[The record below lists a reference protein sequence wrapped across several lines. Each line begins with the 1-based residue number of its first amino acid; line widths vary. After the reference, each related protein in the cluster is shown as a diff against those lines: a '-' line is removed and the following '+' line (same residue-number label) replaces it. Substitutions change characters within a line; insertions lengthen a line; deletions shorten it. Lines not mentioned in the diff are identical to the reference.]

1 MSTRVVVTGA
11 GLVSALGDT
20 PQALHRA
27 LLEGRSGLGP
37 IELFETGPLGP
48 LHGGEI
54 KGFAP
59 QDYLG
64 KKNFRPLNRI
74 AQITAA
80 AAQQTLKASGWS
92 VEAREQQEVGFVL
105 GTMFCSVHTITAF
118 DRHALTA
125 GPSYA
130 SPLDFANTVINAAAG
145 QTAIWHGLRGVNSTI
160 ATGPS
165 SGLQALGYAADLI
178 RTGRAKALLAGGAEE
193 LCFESAYGLQRAGL
207 LADTVGAARPF
218 DARRGGFAVAEG
230 AAFLMLEELASARQR
245 GAQILA
251 EIKGHASGYDISRGQ
266 DQTKVVEVLSRT
278 LCQALENAGIQA
290 DQVDAVS
297 ASANG
302 SQGQDRCE
310 ALALAE
316 VFEARPGIPVTAIKA
331 ALGESLGA
339 GGALQ
344 AVDLLETMED
354 GVLPGVAGF
363 ERGDADAPLK
373 GVSRENRPV
382 DLGNG
387 LLSATGFDGHCAA
400 LILGRPEGI

>member
-48 LHGGEI
+48 IHGGEI
-54 KGFAP
+54 KRFAP

-74 AQITAA
+74 AQVTAA
-80 AAQQTLKASGWS
+80 AAQQTLEASGWS
-92 VEAREQQEVGFVL
+92 VEAREEHEVGFVL

-145 QTAIWHGLRGVNSTI
+145 QTAIWHGLQGVNSTI

-178 RTGRAKALLAGGAEE
+178 RTGRSRALLAGGAEE

-207 LADTVGAARPF
+207 LANTAGGAVPF
-218 DARRGGFAVAEG
+218 DARRSGFAVAEG
-230 AAFLMLEELASARQR
+230 AAFLMLEELASAQQR
-245 GAQILA
+245 GARILA
-251 EIKGHASGYDISRGQ
+251 EIKGHASGYDISRGH
-266 DQTKVVEVLSRT
+266 DQAKGVEVLSRT
-278 LCQALENAGIQA
+278 LRQALEGAGTKA
-290 DQVDAVS
+290 DQVDAIS
-297 ASANG
+297 AAANG
-302 SQGQDRCE
+302 SVVQDRCE

-316 VFEARPGIPVTAIKA
+316 VFAMKPDIPVTAVKG
-331 ALGESLGA
+331 ALGEPLGA

-344 AVDLLETMED
+344 AVDLVETMDD
-354 GVLPGVAGF
+354 GVLPGVVGF
-363 ERGDADAPLK
+363 ERTNADAPLK

-382 DLGNG
+382 DLGHG
-387 LLSATGFDGHCAA
+387 LVSATGFDGHCAA
-400 LILGRPEGI
+400 LVLSRLEGI